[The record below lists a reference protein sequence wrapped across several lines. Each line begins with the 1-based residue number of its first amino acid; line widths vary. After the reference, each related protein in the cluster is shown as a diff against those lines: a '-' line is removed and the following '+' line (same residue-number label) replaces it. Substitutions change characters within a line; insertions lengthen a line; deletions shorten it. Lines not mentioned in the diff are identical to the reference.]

1 MVEYHLTRDERR
13 SLRRGI
19 PIDVDALERYLAA
32 VPDNR
37 DFVLELLRERPLP
50 DVEPLPDGRE
60 RVVDI
65 APGPRTL
72 RITDAKIQAL
82 WEAIFARDNR

>member
-1 MVEYHLTRDERR
+1 MPDVHLTPEERR
-13 SLRRGI
+13 RLRNGI
-19 PIDVDALERYLAA
+19 PIDVEALERYLAA

-37 DFVLELLRERPLP
+37 EFVLELLRERPLP
-50 DVEPLPDGRE
+50 QVQASPDGRE

-65 APGPRTL
+65 APGPGTVRT
-72 RITDAKIQAL
+72 TDARIQAL